1 MRRRLSPSAP
11 GCGLALS
18 ATRAAMAAIAAVAI
32 VTATASMAAP
42 APAPAAAAAA
52 TPDSARQAAL
62 VRLVRQ
68 DCGACH
74 GMRLTGGLGSALTPQ
89 ALADRPASALV
100 ATLLH
105 GRPGTPMPPWRGF
118 LSEPE
123 AAWVVEQLRR
133 GFPVEPGATPSPPL
147 PATPTT
153 PPEPVRHA
161 AP

>member
-1 MRRRLSPSAP
+1 MHRHLSPPAP
-11 GCGLALS
+11 GRGLALG
-18 ATRAAMAAIAAVAI
+18 ATRAAMATVVAVVA
-32 VTATASMAAP
+32 VTASMAAP
-42 APAPAAAAAA
+42 APDP
-52 TPDSARQAAL
+52 ARQAAL

-89 ALADRPASALV
+89 ALAGRPASALV

-105 GRPGTPMPPWRGF
+105 GRPGTPMPPWREF

-133 GFPVEPGATPSPPL
+133 GFPDEPGAAPSLAPPRSSAT
-147 PATPTT
+147 PATPATI
-153 PPEPVRHA
+153 PEPARHA